1 MTVAIYPGSFDPIT
15 LGHIDI
21 LNRASHLFDTI
32 IMAVVTNPNKSALIP
47 PEDRVQL
54 IHDCVGHLPNVQVE
68 CFDGLTVQ
76 FARQKAANVI
86 IRGLRAVSDF
96 ENEFMMSQ
104 MNKLLE
110 PEIET
115 VFIMAGQEYQF
126 LSSSLVKEV
135 SGYGGDITKVVPPV
149 VGQYLDRIKSHQA

>member
-1 MTVAIYPGSFDPIT
+1 MTVAIYPGSFDPMT
-15 LGHIDI
+15 LGHVDVIT
-21 LNRASHLFDTI
+21 RAARLFDEI
-32 IMAVVTNPNKSALIP
+32 IMAVVTNPSKASLIP

-54 IHDCVGHLPNVQVE
+54 IRECLGHLPNVRVE
-68 CFDGLTVQ
+68 SFDGLTVQ
-76 FARQKAANVI
+76 FARQKRADAI

-135 SGYGGDITKVVPPV
+135 SGYGGDISKVVPPAV
-149 VGQYLDRIKSHQA
+149 EKYLNRIKSHKA